1 METAQKHMGTRQSE
15 SVAPDPEMMTP
26 KEQREARLRLAIRA
40 LQEELFMLKDIQL
53 ELEKIGRVN
62 DLAYKLQSDSRD
74 IGRKINSLNVKAFDQ
89 GLSLDKK
96 LTKIEIFFGN

>member
-1 METAQKHMGTRQSE
+1 
-15 SVAPDPEMMTP
+15 
-26 KEQREARLRLAIRA
+26 
-40 LQEELFMLKDIQL
+40 MLKDIQL